1 MQAIIDTAK
10 HYASLYCCGCEGISD
25 LLVRING
32 NRFKIIRL
40 LAEGNFTFVYLL
52 RAIDETPYRNGD
64 YFALKKITCPF
75 GDIDSVSDALQE
87 INRYKTFHSPYVIPY
102 LDSQIVQQKNGAKV
116 VYILLPYYTQG
127 SLQESINRNLL
138 DGTYVSERECVRVML
153 DLCMGLSC
161 LHDPSQRPYND
172 AASYMEVTAD
182 MENDSERAGLLSGTP
197 INLSPSQQGHEAHKA
212 SYSHNNLK
220 PSNILIGEDNTMIIG
235 DLSACSPSD
244 ITFASMTEVSRHKD
258 WVRTHCKTDYAAP
271 ELLNPKLNTTINTKV
286 DIWSLGCTM
295 YTLMF
300 GISPFEREEQLNGI
314 PRVAAIEKGMYTFP
328 TQHRY
333 SQEFLDIIGRCIE
346 IDPAAR
352 YSTDD
357 LQNDLKIFQA
367 RS

>member
-1 MQAIIDTAK
+1 MQAIIETVKRYTD
-10 HYASLYCCGCEGISD
+10 LYCCGCYGISD

-52 RAIDETPYRNGD
+52 QAIDETPYRNGD
-64 YFALKKITCPF
+64 YFAVKKITCPF
-75 GDIDSVSDALQE
+75 GDLDSVSDALQE
-87 INRYKTFHSPYVIPY
+87 INRYKTFHTPYVIPY
-102 LDSQIVQQKNGAKV
+102 LDSQIVQQENGAKV
-116 VYILLPYYTQG
+116 VYILLPYYMNG

-138 DGTYVSERECVRVML
+138 DGTYVSERECTRVML

-172 AASYMEVTAD
+172 AASYMEISAG
-182 MENDSERAGLLSGTP
+182 MENDSERAGLLAGTP
-197 INLSPSQQGHEAHKA
+197 VNISTEEDHPNHKS
-212 SYSHNNLK
+212 SYSHKNLK
-220 PSNILIGEDNTMIIG
+220 PSNILIGDDNTLIIG
-235 DLSACSPSD
+235 DLSSCTKA
-244 ITFASMTEVSRHKD
+244 TLEFTTLTEISQHKD
-258 WVRTHCKTDYAAP
+258 WVRTHCETDYAAP
-271 ELLNPKLNTTINTKV
+271 ELLNPKLNSTIDTKV

-314 PRVAAIEKGMYTFP
+314 PKSAAIQKGMYTFP

-333 SQEFLDIIGRCIE
+333 SQELLDIISRCIE
-346 IDPAAR
+346 IDPSTR

-357 LQNDLKIFQA
+357 LLNDLKIFQT
-367 RS
+367 RI